1 MTALLLRRPQT
12 ADLAAAQAINDF
24 QGETAEITGKPE
36 PTAAR
41 MVVWSLAA
49 MVVIFIVLASVM
61 KLDRV
66 VSAQG
71 RIVSQAP
78 TIVVQPL
85 EISIIRSLNVRAG
98 QVVHRGDVLATLD
111 PTFSSADVAQLGRQV
126 SKLSAEIA
134 RLKAEA
140 KNVAFTVSGDDPDML
155 LQESIWRFRQAEYAA
170 KLANFDQRMA
180 TLQATIKSNQ
190 TDAEHYRSRLKIVG
204 EIETMR
210 RTLEKN
216 QTGSRLN
223 SLIASDTRVETER
236 NLGLSENTIR
246 TSTHDLEALR
256 AEREVYIQQW
266 RSTLLTDLST
276 RQVDLERAREEL
288 AKAQKRR
295 DLVELRAVEDAV
307 VLEVGKY
314 SVGSVVEQAQPIY
327 TLMPLNAT
335 LEVEAEIAGIDQG
348 FVKPGDT
355 VQVKLDAYRY
365 VEHGM
370 AKGVVKTISE
380 DSFTR
385 RDDQSTAPR
394 PFFRSRIELTEVKLR
409 DVPEDFRLVP
419 GMPLMADIVVGSR
432 TIMAYLVEGALKN
445 GSEGMREP

>member
-12 ADLAAAQAINDF
+12 PDLAAEQAINDF
-24 QGETAEITGKPE
+24 QGETAEITGSPE
-36 PTAAR
+36 PFKAR
-41 MVVWSLAA
+41 SAVWTLAIMVVLFIA
-49 MVVIFIVLASVM
+49 MASIL

-66 VSAQG
+66 VSATG
-71 RIVSQAP
+71 RVVSQEP

-98 QVVHRGDVLATLD
+98 QTVRRGEVLATLD
-111 PTFSSADVAQLGRQV
+111 PTFSSADVAQLDRQV
-126 SKLSAEIA
+126 SKLTAEIA
-134 RLKAEA
+134 RLNAEA
-140 KNVAFTVSGDDPDML
+140 EGVAFTAGSKDQDRV
-155 LQESIWRFRQAEYAA
+155 LQESIWQYRQAEYAA
-170 KLANFDQRMA
+170 KLANFEQRMA

-204 EIETMR
+204 EIEDMR

-246 TSTHDLEALR
+246 TSRHDLEALR
-256 AEREVYIQQW
+256 AEREVFIQQW
-266 RSTLLTDLST
+266 RSTVLTDLST
-276 RQVDLERAREEL
+276 RQVELERAREEL

-295 DLVELRAVEDAV
+295 DLVELRAIEDAV

-314 SVGSVVEQAQPIY
+314 SVGSVVESAQPIY
-327 TLMPLNAT
+327 TLMPLNAK

-348 FVKPGDT
+348 FVKPGDE
-355 VQVKLDAYRY
+355 VQVKLDAYRF

-370 AKGVVKTISE
+370 AQGVVKSISE

-385 RDDQSTAPR
+385 REDQSQAQR
-394 PFFRSRIELTEVKLR
+394 PFFRAKIELTKVNLR
-409 DVPEDFRLVP
+409 DVPSDFRLVP
-419 GMPLMADIVVGSR
+419 GMPLTADIVVGKR
-432 TIMAYLVEGALKN
+432 TIMAYLVEGALRN

>member
-1 MTALLLRRPQT
+1 MTALLLRQPQT
-12 ADLAAAQAINDF
+12 ADRFAEQAINDF
-24 QGETAEITGKPE
+24 QGESAEITGRPD
-36 PTAAR
+36 PLAAR
-41 MVVWSLAA
+41 AVVWTLTGMVVL
-49 MVVIFIVLASVM
+49 FIALASVM

-71 RIVSQAP
+71 RVVSQAP

-85 EISIIRSLNVRAG
+85 ETSIIRSLNVRVG
-98 QVVHRGDVLATLD
+98 QTVRQGEVLAMLD
-111 PTFSSADVAQLGRQV
+111 PTFSSADAAQLERQV
-126 SKLSAEIA
+126 AKLSAEIA

-140 KNVAFTVSGDDPDML
+140 RNETFAAAGEDPDML

-170 KLANFDQRMA
+170 KLVNFDQRLA
-180 TLQATIKSNQ
+180 TVEATIKNNRA
-190 TDAEHYRSRLKIVG
+190 DAEHYRSRLKIVG

-210 RTLEKN
+210 QTLEKN

-236 NLGLSENTIR
+236 NLNNSENTIR
-246 TSTHDLEALR
+246 TATHDREALR

-266 RSTLLTDLST
+266 RSALLTDLST

-288 AKAQKRR
+288 SKAEKRR
-295 DLVELRAVEDAV
+295 DLVELRAVDDAV

-327 TLMPLNAT
+327 TLMPLNAK

-348 FVKPGDT
+348 FVKPGDP

-365 VEHGM
+365 IEHGM

-380 DSFTR
+380 DSFTKSE
-385 RDDQSTAPR
+385 DQTQASR
-394 PFFRSRIELTEVKLR
+394 PFFRARIELTDVTLR
-409 DVPEDFRLVP
+409 DVPADFRLVP
-419 GMPLMADIVVGSR
+419 GMPLTADIVVGER
-432 TIMAYLVEGALKN
+432 TIMAYLVEGALRN

>member
-1 MTALLLRRPQT
+1 MTALLLRRQQT
-12 ADLAAAQAINDF
+12 PDRAAEQAINDF
-24 QGETAEITGKPE
+24 QGETAEITGQPD
-36 PTAAR
+36 PVLAR
-41 MVVWSLAA
+41 GVAWTLAGMLAA
-49 MVVIFIVLASVM
+49 LIALASVT

-66 VSAQG
+66 VTTSG
-71 RIVSQAP
+71 RVVSQSP

-98 QVVHRGDVLATLD
+98 ETVRRGQVLATLD
-111 PTFSSADVAQLGRQV
+111 PTFSSADVAQLERQV
-126 SKLSAEIA
+126 AKLTAEIA
-134 RLKAEA
+134 RMNAEA
-140 KNVAFTVSGDDPDML
+140 QSAAFTAGGNDPDRM
-155 LQESIWRFRQAEYAA
+155 LQESIWRFRQAEYTA
-170 KLANFDQRMA
+170 KLANFEQRMA

-210 RTLEKN
+210 QTLEKN

-236 NLGLSENTIR
+236 NLGNSENTIR
-246 TSTHDLEALR
+246 TATHDLEALR

-276 RQVDLERAREEL
+276 RQIDLERAREEL
-288 AKAQKRR
+288 SKAKRR
-295 DLVELRAVEDAV
+295 RELVELRAVDDAV

-348 FVKPGDT
+348 FVKSGDE
-355 VQVKLDAYRY
+355 VQIKFDAYRF

-380 DSFTR
+380 DSFTKR
-385 RDDQSTAPR
+385 EDQSQAPR
-394 PFFRSRIELTEVKLR
+394 PFFRSRIQLTDVKLR
-409 DVPEDFRLVP
+409 DVPADFRLVP
-419 GMPLMADIVVGSR
+419 GMPVVADIMVGQR
-432 TIMAYLVEGALKN
+432 TILAYFVEGALRN

>member
-12 ADLAAAQAINDF
+12 LDRAAEQAINDF
-24 QGETAEITGKPE
+24 QGETAEITGQPE
-36 PTAAR
+36 PSTARSVVWTLAV
-41 MVVWSLAA
+41 MVVL
-49 MVVIFIVLASVM
+49 FIILASVTT
-61 KLDRV
+61 LDRV
-66 VSAQG
+66 VTASG
-71 RIVSQAP
+71 RIISQEP

-85 EISIIRSLNVRAG
+85 EISLIRSLNVRAG
-98 QVVHRGDVLATLD
+98 QTVRQGDVLATLD
-111 PTFSSADVAQLGRQV
+111 ATFSAADVAQLERQV
-126 SKLSAEIA
+126 SKLSAEIE
-134 RLKAEA
+134 RMNAEA
-140 KNVAFTVSGDDPDML
+140 ANTRYTVASKDPDKL
-155 LQESIWRFRQAEYAA
+155 LQESIWRYRQAEYAA

-180 TLQATIKSNQ
+180 TLQATIKNNQ

-236 NLGLSENTIR
+236 NLSNSESTIR
-246 TSTHDLEALR
+246 TASHELEALR

-288 AKAQKRR
+288 SKAQKRR

-327 TLMPLNAT
+327 TLVPLRSK
-335 LEVEAEIAGIDQG
+335 LEVEVEIAGMDQG
-348 FVKPGDT
+348 FVKPGDE
-355 VQVKLDAYRY
+355 VQVKFEAYRY
-365 VEHGM
+365 VKHGM
-370 AKGVVKTISE
+370 AKGVVRTISE
-380 DSFTR
+380 DSFTKR
-385 RDDQSTAPR
+385 EDQSQVAR
-394 PFFRSRIELTEVKLR
+394 PFYRARIELTDVKLR
-409 DVPEDFRLVP
+409 DVPADFRLVP
-419 GMPLMADIVVGSR
+419 GMPLTADIVVGER
-432 TIMAYLVEGALKN
+432 TIISYLVEGALKN
-445 GSEGMREP
+445 SLEGMREP

>member
-12 ADLAAAQAINDF
+12 PDLAAEQAINDF
-24 QGETAEITGKPE
+24 QGETAEITGAPE
-36 PTAAR
+36 PFKAR
-41 MVVWSLAA
+41 IVVWGLAA
-49 MVVIFIVLASVM
+49 MVILFIVLASVM

-66 VSAQG
+66 VSATG
-71 RIVSQAP
+71 RVVSQAP

-98 QVVHRGDVLATLD
+98 QTVRRGDVLATLD
-111 PTFSSADVAQLGRQV
+111 PTFSAADVAQLDRQV
-126 SKLSAEIA
+126 SKLTAEIA
-134 RLKAEA
+134 RLNAEA
-140 KNVAFTVSGDDPDML
+140 ASVPFTAGGKDPDMV
-155 LQESIWRFRQAEYAA
+155 LQESIWQYRQAEYAA
-170 KLANFDQRMA
+170 KIANFDQRMA
-180 TLQATIKSNQ
+180 TLQATIKSAR

-204 EIETMR
+204 EIEEMR

-246 TSTHDLEALR
+246 TSSHDLEALR
-256 AEREVYIQQW
+256 AEREVYVQQW
-266 RSTLLTDLST
+266 RSTVLTDLST
-276 RQVDLERAREEL
+276 RQVELERAREEL
-288 AKAQKRR
+288 SKAQKRR
-295 DLVELRAVEDAV
+295 DLVELRAIEDAV

-314 SVGSVVEQAQPIY
+314 SVGSVVESAQPIY
-327 TLMPLNAT
+327 TLMPLNAK

-355 VQVKLDAYRY
+355 VQVKLDAYRFI
-365 VEHGM
+365 EHGM

-385 RDDQSTAPR
+385 REDQSQVQR
-394 PFFRSRIELTEVKLR
+394 PFFRAKIELTEINLR
-409 DVPEDFRLVP
+409 DVPSDFRLVP
-419 GMPLMADIVVGSR
+419 GMPLVADIVVGSR
-432 TIMAYLVEGALKN
+432 TIIAYLVEGALK
-445 GSEGMREP
+445 SRAEGMREP

>member
-12 ADLAAAQAINDF
+12 PDRAAEQAINDF
-24 QGETAEITGKPE
+24 QGETDEITGQPE
-36 PTAAR
+36 PVTARAVVWALAG
-41 MVVWSLAA
+41 MVVL
-49 MVVIFIVLASVM
+49 FIVLASVL

-71 RIVSQAP
+71 RVVSQSP

-85 EISIIRSLNVRAG
+85 EISLIRSLNARAG
-98 QVVHRGDVLATLD
+98 QTVRRGEVLATLD
-111 PTFSSADVAQLGRQV
+111 PTFSAADVAQLERQS
-126 SKLSAEIA
+126 SKLMAEIA
-134 RLKAEA
+134 RMNAEA
-140 KNVAFTVSGDDPDML
+140 KGQAFTVTGDDPDMEL
-155 LQESIWRFRQAEYAA
+155 EESIWRYRQAEYMA

-180 TLQATIKSNQ
+180 TLQATMKSNQ
-190 TDAEHYRSRLKIVG
+190 ADAEHYRSRLKIVG

-236 NLGLSENTIR
+236 NLSLSENTIR
-246 TSTHDLEALR
+246 TSSHDLEALR

-276 RQVDLERAREEL
+276 RQVDLERVREEL

-295 DLVELRAVEDAV
+295 DLVELRAIEDAV

-327 TLMPLNAT
+327 TLMPLNAP
-335 LEVEAEIAGIDQG
+335 LEVEAEIAGMDQG
-348 FVKPGDT
+348 FVKVGDE
-355 VQVKLDAYRY
+355 VQVKLEAYRY

-370 AKGVVKTISE
+370 AKGIVKSISE

-385 RDDQSTAPR
+385 REDQSQVQR
-394 PFFRSRIELTEVKLR
+394 PFFRTRIELTEVKLR

-419 GMPLMADIVVGSR
+419 GMPLVADIIVGKR

>member
-1 MTALLLRRPQT
+1 MSALLLRRQQT
-12 ADLAAAQAINDF
+12 PDQAAEQAINDF
-24 QGETAEITGKPE
+24 QGETAEITGQPE
-36 PTAAR
+36 PVLAR
-41 MVVWSLAA
+41 AVVWTLAGMLA
-49 MVVIFIVLASVM
+49 LFIVLASVT

-66 VSAQG
+66 VSTTG
-71 RIVSQAP
+71 RVVSQSP

-85 EISIIRSLNVRAG
+85 EISIIRNMNVRAG
-98 QVVHRGDVLATLD
+98 DTVRRGQVLATLD

-126 SKLSAEIA
+126 GKLTAEIA
-134 RLKAEA
+134 RMQAESR
-140 KNVAFTVSGDDPDML
+140 NEAFAAGGNDPDRL
-155 LQESIWRFRQAEYAA
+155 LQESIWRYRQAEYTA
-170 KLANFDQRMA
+170 KLANFEQRMA

-210 RTLEKN
+210 QTLEKN

-236 NLGLSENTIR
+236 NLGNSENTIR
-246 TSTHDLEALR
+246 TATHDLEALR

-276 RQVDLERAREEL
+276 RQIDLERAREEL

-295 DLVELRAVEDAV
+295 DLVELRAVDDAV

-348 FVKPGDT
+348 FVKPGDQ
-355 VQVKLDAYRY
+355 VQIKFDAYRF

-380 DSFTR
+380 DSFTKR
-385 RDDQSTAPR
+385 EDQTQAQR
-394 PFFRSRIELTEVKLR
+394 PFFRARIQMTDVKLR
-409 DVPEDFRLVP
+409 DVPSDFRLVP
-419 GMPLMADIVVGSR
+419 GMPLTADIVVGER
-432 TIMAYLVEGALKN
+432 TIMAYLVEGALRN

>member
-12 ADLAAAQAINDF
+12 PDRHAEQAINDF
-24 QGETAEITGKPE
+24 QGETAEITGQPE
-36 PTAAR
+36 PLGAR
-41 MVVWSLAA
+41 AVVWTLAA
-49 MVVIFIVLASVM
+49 MVVTFIVLASVM

-85 EISIIRSLNVRAG
+85 ETSIIRTLNFRAG
-98 QVVHRGDVLATLD
+98 QTVHRGEVLATLD
-111 PTFSSADVAQLGRQV
+111 PTFSSADVAQLERQV
-126 SKLSAEIA
+126 GKLTAEIA
-134 RLKAEA
+134 RLNAEA
-140 KNVAFTVSGDDPDML
+140 KNDAFTPAGNNPDMV
-155 LQESIWRFRQAEYAA
+155 LQESIWRYRQAEYAA
-170 KLANFDQRMA
+170 KLANFEQRMA
-180 TLQATIKSNQ
+180 TLQSTIKSNQ
-190 TDAEHYRSRLKIVG
+190 ADAEHYRSRLKIVG

-223 SLIASDTRVETER
+223 SLVASDTRVETER
-236 NLGLSENTIR
+236 NLSNSENTIR

-295 DLVELRAVEDAV
+295 DLVELRAIEDAV
-307 VLEVGKY
+307 VLEIGKY

-348 FVKPGDT
+348 FVKAGDH

-380 DSFTR
+380 DSFTKR
-385 RDDQSTAPR
+385 EDQTQVPR
-394 PFFRSRIELTEVKLR
+394 PFFRARIELTEVKLR
-409 DVPEDFRLVP
+409 DVPADFRLVP
-419 GMPLMADIVVGSR
+419 GMPLTADIVVGER

>member
-12 ADLAAAQAINDF
+12 PDRAAEQVINDF
-24 QGETAEITGKPE
+24 QGETAEITGRPE
-36 PTAAR
+36 PVVAR
-41 MVVWSLAA
+41 AVVWTLAV
-49 MVVIFIVLASVM
+49 MVALFITLASVT

-66 VSAQG
+66 VTSTG
-71 RIVSQAP
+71 RIVSQSP

-85 EISIIRSLNVRAG
+85 EISIIRNLNVRAG
-98 QVVHRGDVLATLD
+98 ETVRRGQVLATLD

-126 SKLSAEIA
+126 AKLTAEIA
-134 RLKAEA
+134 RMQAEA
-140 KNVAFTVSGDDPDML
+140 RNEAFTAGGNDPDRL
-155 LQESIWRFRQAEYAA
+155 LQESIWRYRQAEYTA
-170 KLANFDQRMA
+170 KLANFEQRMA

-190 TDAEHYRSRLKIVG
+190 TDAEHFRSRLKIVG

-210 RTLEKN
+210 QTLEKN

-236 NLGLSENTIR
+236 NLGNSENTIR
-246 TSTHDLEALR
+246 TASHDLEALR

-266 RSTLLTDLST
+266 RSSLLTDLST
-276 RQVDLERAREEL
+276 RQIDLERAREEL
-288 AKAQKRR
+288 AKAQRR
-295 DLVELRAVEDAV
+295 RELVELRAVDDAV

-335 LEVEAEIAGIDQG
+335 LEVEVEIAGIDQG
-348 FVKPGDT
+348 FVKPGDR

-380 DSFTR
+380 DSFTKR
-385 RDDQSTAPR
+385 EDQSQVQR
-394 PFFRSRIELTEVKLR
+394 PFYRARIELTDVSLR
-409 DVPEDFRLVP
+409 DVPADFRLVP
-419 GMPLMADIVVGSR
+419 GMPLVADIVVGER
-432 TIMAYLVEGALKN
+432 TIMSYLVEGALRN